1 MLTVYAILTLYILFT
16 MFVTIIDQAYQDILG
31 NLRRE
36 ENLEKLYG
44 GDLRKKYVGDRIYDK
59 FVKIERKI
67 YNYFPKVH
75 IPGLNEEQEE
85 DEKGNSIK
93 NRNGSGT
100 KIVPEGF

>member
-1 MLTVYAILTLYILFT
+1 
-16 MFVTIIDQAYQDILG
+16 MFVTIIDQAYQDILE

-44 GDLRKKYVGDRIYDK
+44 GDLRKNMSEIVSMINLSRLDK
-59 FVKIERKI
+59 VCSTTYR
-67 YNYFPKVH
+67 VH

-85 DEKGNSIK
+85 DENGNSIK

-100 KIVPEGF
+100 KIVPERF